1 VKALKDYGDALTDN
15 IATLQRLLANHQ
27 YEEALACM
35 DERLAI
41 IAALTEF
48 SRQKKMVSTEM
59 ATLVRDQLAK
69 EDRLRSLAE
78 TFKNEIAMQI
88 VALGRYLFTRTGLT
102 ASVLPGWDNLSS
114 RCTP

>member
-1 VKALKDYGDALTDN
+1 MKVLNDYGDALTDN

-27 YEEALACM
+27 FEEALACM

-41 IAALTEF
+41 ITTLTDF
-48 SRQKKMVSTEM
+48 SRQQKMTSAEM

-78 TFKNEIAMQI
+78 TFKNEIAMQL
-88 VALGRYLFTRTGLT
+88 VTLGRANKVKSTYHGNR
-102 ASVLPGWDNLSS
+102 
-114 RCTP
+114 

>member
-1 VKALKDYGDALTDN
+1 MKALNDYGDALTDN

-41 IAALTEF
+41 ITALTDF
-48 SRQKKMVSTEM
+48 SRQQKLASAEM

-69 EDRLRSLAE
+69 EERLRSLAE
-78 TFKNEIAMQI
+78 TFKNEIAIQL
-88 VALGRYLFTRTGLT
+88 VTLGRANKVKSTYHGNR
-102 ASVLPGWDNLSS
+102 
-114 RCTP
+114 

>member
-1 VKALKDYGDALTDN
+1 MKALNDYGDALTDN

-41 IAALTEF
+41 ITTLTDF
-48 SRQKKMVSTEM
+48 SRQRKLASAEM
-59 ATLVRDQLAK
+59 ATLVRDQLAI
-69 EDRLRSLAE
+69 EERLRSLAE

-88 VALGRYLFTRTGLT
+88 VALGRANKAKSTYHGNR
-102 ASVLPGWDNLSS
+102 
-114 RCTP
+114 